1 MRRDGGRERREAD
14 GGEGREWRQK
24 FWHDQ
29 RRAEEFLWHFIP
41 INIKTVGAEGSAVFT
56 NQRPQPAA
64 SEEEVLE
71 VFVEYIDIYFMF

>member
-29 RRAEEFLWHFIP
+29 RRVEEFLWHFIL
-41 INIKTVGAEGSAVFT
+41 INIKTVGAEGLAVFT
-56 NQRPQPAA
+56 NQSPQPAA
-64 SEEEVLE
+64 T
-71 VFVEYIDIYFMF
+71 